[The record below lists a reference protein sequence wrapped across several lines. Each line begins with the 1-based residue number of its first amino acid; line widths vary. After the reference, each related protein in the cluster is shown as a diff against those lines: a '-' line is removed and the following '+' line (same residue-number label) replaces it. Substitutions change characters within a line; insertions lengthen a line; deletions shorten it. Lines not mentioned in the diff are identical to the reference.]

1 MFLVTVGKC
10 LRSILSNNQQVS
22 ATCLVQQWR
31 MPAGEVYCVDST
43 VHLAGDGV
51 LSMCVLWLI
60 HC

>member
-1 MFLVTVGKC
+1 
-10 LRSILSNNQQVS
+10 
-22 ATCLVQQWR
+22 
-31 MPAGEVYCVDST
+31 VYCVDST